1 MRIQK
6 KITLSVVACTLAAVI
21 LTATV
26 TITTSLK
33 ASSSHSEVLVK
44 NNLSAQSQQKK
55 SQIENYFR
63 DTDKQLRLL
72 AQSPFIRET
81 LTELIAGF
89 DAYATEV
96 NFRDNS
102 SLIEYY
108 DNEFNRRYQDITG
121 KSADTDS
128 LTDSLS
134 DTALA
139 LQTKYISDNPNPLG
153 EKDKMDRAD
162 TYAYYD
168 TLHEMIHPYL
178 REYLTGEGLYDVFL
192 VSDRGDIVYSVYKE
206 LDYATSL
213 ISGPYKDSGIATAFR
228 NAMTL
233 SDGDSAFVDFQPYT
247 PSYEAAAAFL
257 SSPIFI
263 GDTRIGAMIIQLP
276 IDAISAI
283 MSNDGNWKSAGLG
296 QTGDNF
302 LVGDDRLL
310 RSDMRAFQAS
320 PDEFMNAIPASVIS
334 ANEKSAILQRGSLV
348 GYFNVDSASVDSGL
362 SGMTGAQ
369 RINDMHGTTLLS
381 AYAPVEVF
389 GKTWVLISQ
398 MSENEAFAEVEA
410 GTKELILYSILASV
424 VLAIGGLVIAV
435 VLGGSVTRPIVN
447 FIKQIRTSAA
457 NKDLSVRFPTDG
469 SEEVRSLALSLN
481 DMMGDLDR
489 FMGQVNSTSNN
500 LTEHAHS
507 LEKVTHSTSQ
517 KVTRQN
523 EEVNAAA
530 KATREVSESV
540 GEVAAHAD
548 NAAQHVRDTRQRIMN
563 SHQLSADARQS
574 IRHLRDNMQ
583 RSMTS
588 IEALETES
596 DSIGAVL
603 DVIQTIAEQTNLLA
617 LNAAIEAARA
627 GEQGRGFAV
636 VADEVRTLAS
646 RTGESTD
653 DIRNRIQALRSQVQN
668 VREAISASEQDTR
681 KSLDGI
687 EKTVEEMDEVANSV
701 DGIEQMS
708 MQIAASAEEQSQVT
722 SEIEKNVAHVRDLSD
737 DILDSTAT
745 ISTSSEE
752 LGDIARVMKSHLT
765 QYHFNKSHH

>member
-1 MRIQK
+1 
-6 KITLSVVACTLAAVI
+6 
-21 LTATV
+21 
-26 TITTSLK
+26 
-33 ASSSHSEVLVK
+33 
-44 NNLSAQSQQKK
+44 
-55 SQIENYFR
+55 
-63 DTDKQLRLL
+63 
-72 AQSPFIRET
+72 
-81 LTELIAGF
+81 
-89 DAYATEV
+89 
-96 NFRDNS
+96 
-102 SLIEYY
+102 
-108 DNEFNRRYQDITG
+108 
-121 KSADTDS
+121 
-128 LTDSLS
+128 
-134 DTALA
+134 
-139 LQTKYISDNPNPLG
+139 
-153 EKDKMDRAD
+153 
-162 TYAYYD
+162 
-168 TLHEMIHPYL
+168 
-178 REYLTGEGLYDVFL
+178 
-192 VSDRGDIVYSVYKE
+192 
-206 LDYATSL
+206 
-213 ISGPYKDSGIATAFR
+213 
-228 NAMTL
+228 MTL
-233 SDGDSAFVDFQPYT
+233 NDGDSAFVDFQPYT

-398 MSENEAFAEVEA
+398 MSEKEAFAEVEA

-424 VLAIGGLVIAV
+424 ILAIGGLVIAV
-435 VLGGSVTRPIVN
+435 ILGSSVTRPIVN